1 MRNTDASVSIKPT
14 IRPGTRLAPVVEW
27 LALEGRFLPDL
38 SALAEEICARVN
50 AAGIS
55 VWRFRIGFRTIH
67 PQLSAMGV
75 LWIEGAGAKV
85 IHARHGFE
93 QSDDYLGSPIEFVF
107 ENAASLR
114 SRLTELDPERDH
126 SVLHSIA
133 RAGGTD
139 YLASPLKFSDGGV
152 NVLIYATRCAD
163 GFSDEDIRELE
174 WFSDFLASVIEVFA
188 TRQLAVT
195 LLDTY
200 VGRRTSERVMQ
211 GKIRR
216 GDGDKIFAVM
226 WFSDL
231 RDFTAL
237 TESLSPERMLSALN
251 EYFELVAAAVTARGG
266 EILRFIG
273 DAMLI
278 VFPVSSQEELAAA
291 CEAALDS
298 ADDAFSALGALNHRR
313 RRAGLPPLRFGV
325 GLHVGEVI
333 YGNVGAPDRLD
344 FTVMGPA
351 VNRTARLESLTKT
364 VHVPLLLSAEF
375 VRHANRPARSVGL
388 HVMKGISEPQE
399 IFALDESQS

>member
-1 MRNTDASVSIKPT
+1 
-14 IRPGTRLAPVVEW
+14 
-27 LALEGRFLPDL
+27 
-38 SALAEEICARVN
+38 
-50 AAGIS
+50 
-55 VWRFRIGFRTIH
+55 
-67 PQLSAMGV
+67 MGV
-75 LWIEGAGAKV
+75 LWVDGAGAKV
-85 IHARHGFE
+85 MHARHGIE
-93 QSDDYLGSPIEFVF
+93 QSDDFVGSPIEFVF
-107 ENAASLR
+107 NNAAPLR
-114 SRLTELDPERDH
+114 RRLSDLHPERDH
-126 SVLHSIA
+126 RVLHSIA

-139 YLASPLKFSDGGV
+139 YLAVPLKFSDGGV
-152 NVLIYATRCAD
+152 NVLIYATRASG

-174 WFSDFLASVIEVFA
+174 CFSDYLAPVIEVFA
-188 TRQLAVT
+188 TRQLAVS

-200 VGRRTSERVMQ
+200 LGRRTSQRVMQ

-216 GDGDKIFAVM
+216 GDGDKIFAIM

-237 TESLSPERMLSALN
+237 TESLSPGLMLSALN
-251 EYFELVAAAVTARGG
+251 QYFELVAAAVTVRGG

-278 VFPVSSQEELAAA
+278 VFPVSGKDDLAAA

-313 RRAGLPPLRFGV
+313 RRAALPPLRFGV

-364 VHVPLLLSAEF
+364 VNTPLLLSAEF
-375 VRHANRPARSVGL
+375 VRHVDRPVRSVGRHL
-388 HVMKGISEPQE
+388 MKGVREPQE
-399 IFALDESQS
+399 IFALDESHS

>member
-1 MRNTDASVSIKPT
+1 MSTSDASASTKAKNNT
-14 IRPGTRLAPVVEW
+14 GSRLSPVVEW
-27 LALEGRFLPDL
+27 LAREGRFLPTISDL
-38 SALAEEICARVN
+38 SDEICARIN
-50 AAGIS
+50 LAGLAL
-55 VWRFRIGFRTIH
+55 WRFRIGFRTIH
-67 PQLSAMGV
+67 PQLLAMGV
-75 LWIEGAGAKV
+75 LWVEGEGAKV
-85 IHARHGFE
+85 IHARHGIE

-107 ENAASLR
+107 KNAKPLR
-114 SRLTELDPERDH
+114 SRLTDLDKERDH

-139 YLASPLKFSDGGV
+139 YLASPLRFSDGGV
-152 NVLIYATRCAD
+152 NVLIYATRAAD
-163 GFSDEDIRELE
+163 GFKEEDIRELE
-174 WFSDFLASVIEVFA
+174 CFADYLAPVIEVFA
-188 TRQLAVT
+188 TRQLAVS

-200 VGRRTSERVMQ
+200 VGRRTSQRVMQ

-237 TESLSPERMLSALN
+237 TESLSTSLMLSALN

-266 EILRFIG
+266 EILRFVG

-278 VFPVSSQEELAAA
+278 VFPVSEQNELSAA
-291 CEAALDS
+291 CEAALES

-313 RRAGLPPLRFGV
+313 LRTGLPQLRFGV

-364 VHVPLLLSAEF
+364 VNVPLLLSAEF
-375 VRHANRPARSVGL
+375 VRHVDRPVRSVGL
-388 HVMKGISEPQE
+388 HAMKGVGQPQE
-399 IFALDESQS
+399 IFALDELHH

>member
-1 MRNTDASVSIKPT
+1 MSPTEPAPT
-14 IRPGTRLAPVVEW
+14 IRPTRSEGWRLAPVVDW
-27 LALEGRFLPDL
+27 LAREGRFLTSLP
-38 SALAEEICARVN
+38 ALAEETCALLN
-50 AAGIS
+50 SAALPI
-55 VWRFRIGFRTIH
+55 WRFRIAFRTIH
-67 PQLSAMGV
+67 PELLGMGI
-75 LWIEGAGAKV
+75 LWVQGQPARP
-85 IHARHGFE
+85 IHARHGIE
-93 QSDDYLGSPIEFVF
+93 QSDDYVGSPIEFVF
-107 ENAASLR
+107 KNAAPLR

-139 YLASPLKFSDGGV
+139 YLASPLRFSDGST
-152 NVLIYATRCAD
+152 NTLIYATRAAE
-163 GFSDEDIRELE
+163 GFSDEDIRELQC
-174 WFSDFLASVIEVFA
+174 FSDYLAPVIEVHA
-188 TRQLAVT
+188 TRQLAVS

-200 VGRRTSERVMQ
+200 VGRRTSQRVMQ

-216 GDGDKIFAVM
+216 GDGDTIFAVM

-237 TESLSPERMLSALN
+237 TESLSPVLMLSALN

-278 VFPVSSQEELAAA
+278 VFPVSAEDELMGA

-313 RRAGLPPLRFGV
+313 RRAGLPTLQFGV

-364 VHVPLLLSAEF
+364 AKVPLLVSAEF
-375 VRHANRPARSVGL
+375 VRHIRRPVRSLGM
-388 HVMKGISEPQE
+388 HKMKGIAEAQE
-399 IFALDESQS
+399 IFSLEDVHA

>member
-1 MRNTDASVSIKPT
+1 VTTSGASTCVKLTDT
-14 IRPGTRLAPVVEW
+14 PGPRLAPVIEW
-27 LALEGRFLPDL
+27 LAREGRFVADL
-38 SALAEEICARVN
+38 SALAGETCARLN
-50 AAGIS
+50 AAGFS
-55 VWRFRIGFRTIH
+55 LWRFRIGFRTIH
-67 PQLSAMGV
+67 PQLAAMGV
-75 LWIEGAGAKV
+75 LWIDGAGAKTMY
-85 IHARHGFE
+85 ARHGIE
-93 QSDDYLGSPIEFVF
+93 QSDDYRGSPVEFVF
-107 ENAASLR
+107 ENEAPLR
-114 SRLTELDPERDH
+114 RRLIDLHPEQDH
-126 SVLHSIA
+126 RVLHSIA

-139 YLASPLKFSDGGV
+139 YVATPLRFSQGGV
-152 NVLIYATRCAD
+152 NVLIYATRAPA
-163 GFSDEDIRELE
+163 GFSEKDIRELQC
-174 WFSDFLASVIEVFA
+174 FADFLAPIIEVFA

-200 VGRRTSERVMQ
+200 VGRRTSQRVLQ

-216 GDGDKIFAVM
+216 GDGDKIFAVL

-237 TESLSPERMLSALN
+237 TESLSPALMLSALN
-251 EYFELVAAAVTARGG
+251 QYFELVAAAVTARGG

-278 VFPVSSQEELAAA
+278 VFPASDKGPLAAA

-298 ADDAFSALGALNHRR
+298 ADDAFSALAALNHRR

-351 VNRTARLESLTKT
+351 VNRTARLESLTKK
-364 VHVPLLLSAEF
+364 VNVPLLLSAEL
-375 VRHANRPARSVGL
+375 VRHVHRPVRSLGRHL
-388 HVMKGISEPQE
+388 MKGVAEPQE
-399 IFALDESQS
+399 IFAPDDSRR